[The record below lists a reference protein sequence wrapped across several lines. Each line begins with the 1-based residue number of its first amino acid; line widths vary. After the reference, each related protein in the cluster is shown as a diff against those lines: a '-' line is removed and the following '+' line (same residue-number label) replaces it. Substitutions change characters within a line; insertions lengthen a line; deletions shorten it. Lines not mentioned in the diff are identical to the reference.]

1 MAITDKEQ
9 GVWDLDQ
16 VYNKINQGG
25 IWSYDGFSQFWIWG
39 YNYYGQ
45 LGQNNTTNYSSP
57 RQIPGTTW
65 SETSDG
71 MQSSYEW
78 LAVKTD
84 GTMWTSGDNLYGQL
98 GLNTQGSSYV
108 SSPVQIPGTTW
119 SSAMNAGQNCKGA
132 VKTDGTLWMWG
143 RNQQGS
149 TGTNDRTNRSSPT
162 QVPGST
168 WGSTRGKLNAG
179 YLSTAAIKTDGTL
192 WAWGSN
198 YRGLLGQNTN
208 SYHSSPVQI
217 GSDTSWSKLSHSG
230 FNAQGAIKTDG
241 TLWVW
246 GDNERG
252 GLAQNDSDNV
262 DRSSPIQVG
271 TDTTWSNIDM
281 AQFRGM
287 GVKTNGTLWTWGS
300 NNDGVLGLNQG
311 PSQLAECSS
320 PTQIPGSTWSG
331 EYFGMGEHA
340 GALKTDGTA
349 WVWGRNNNGQLG
361 LNDKTYRSSPTQIPG
376 TDWNKM
382 YQRNQGFQVLKLF

>member
-1 MAITDKEQ
+1 MGLNQNTWKLNQ
-9 GVWDLDQ
+9 WYDQ
-16 VYNKINQGG
+16 SVAGNAEYSG
-25 IWSYDGFSQFWIWG
+25 SVEFWIWG
-39 YNYYGQ
+39 YNNYGQ

-57 RQIPGTTW
+57 KQIPGTTW

-98 GLNTQGSSYV
+98 GLNTQGDNR
-108 SSPVQIPGTTW
+108 SSPIQIGSETTW
-119 SSAMNAGQNCKGA
+119 SSAMNAGVQCKGA

-149 TGTNDRTNRSSPT
+149 TGTNDIINRSSPT

-168 WGSTRGKLNAG
+168 WGSTRGKLNSG
-179 YLSTAAIKTDGTL
+179 YTSTAAIKTDGTL
-192 WAWGSN
+192 WAWGAN
-198 YRGLLGQNTN
+198 ANGQLGQNNTTK
-208 SYHSSPVQI
+208 YSSPVQI
-217 GSDTSWSKLSHSG
+217 GSDATWSKLSHSG
-230 FNAQGAIKTDG
+230 FNAYGAIKTDG

-252 GLAQNDSDNV
+252 ALAQNDSDNV
-262 DRSSPIQVG
+262 DRSSPVQIPG
-271 TDTTWSNIDM
+271 TTWSNIDM

-287 GVKTNGTLWTWGS
+287 GVKTDGTLWTWGS

-311 PSQLAECSS
+311 PSQLPECSS
-320 PTQIPGSTWSG
+320 PTQIPGSNWSG

-361 LNDKTYRSSPTQIPG
+361 LNDKTYRSSPTQVPG

-382 YQRNQGFQVLKLF
+382 YQRNQGFQVLKQF